1 MDSMSKRSFTLIENE
16 WITLSDGT
24 RLSARIWMPD
34 GADAS
39 PVPAVLEYL
48 PYRKRGGTN
57 ARDESTYP
65 VFAAAGIAGV
75 RVDIRGSGESDGV
88 IDGEYTPR
96 ELSDGCELIAWI
108 AAQPWSNGNVGM
120 MGISWGG
127 FNCLQ
132 VAALKPPAL
141 KAVISIASTVDRYN
155 DDIHYKNG
163 THLSAQLSWAATMLA
178 YQSRSPD
185 PALVGDRWKDMWLE
199 RLENEPYFM
208 EEWLE
213 HQRRDA
219 FWQHGSICEDFEGFP
234 VPAMVIA
241 GWADGYRNTPM
252 KAAEGLGGKVK
263 ALIGP
268 WVHKYPHFAWPKPRA
283 DFHGEAIAWWN
294 LWLRGEETGAEALPQ
309 MRAFILDGPKPALR
323 RNADPGFWVAKETW
337 SQPDMQTFYIDQ
349 FGSLNEG
356 MPIAGAHDH
365 NAYLKSPLDT
375 GTASGEWFTLKP
387 DAEMAGD
394 QRIDDAGSLTFET
407 APLTQAVDYL
417 GQPVLTVELACDA
430 DWANLAVRLV
440 DIHPDGS
447 ATRVTFGVLNLAHR
461 NGNAE
466 PQPMEKG
473 KKTRVELVLDA
484 CGYRFGAGHRI
495 RLSLS
500 TAYWPMIL
508 PAPSDPGLT
517 LDLASLGLALPKLG
531 DHKRITMPEP
541 ANPDPLPKYI
551 EHTSGC
557 TSRRVER
564 DMTTGQ
570 THYHIYED
578 GGLTEHPD
586 TGLATQDIR
595 DETWTIAAD
604 DPLSMT
610 GISTWTC
617 IAKRENWSVKTV
629 SVSRIACTATEWLTS
644 ASVTAFEGETQIFE
658 KTFEKTR
665 VPRDFM

>member
-1 MDSMSKRSFTLIENE
+1 MDSMSKHSFTLIENE

-219 FWQHGSICEDFEGFP
+219 FWEHGSICEDFEGFP

-294 LWLRGEETGAEALPQ
+294 HWLRGEETGAEALPQ

-323 RNADPGFWVAKETW
+323 RNADPGFWVAKDTW

-407 APLTQAVDYL
+407 APLTQALDYL

-430 DWANLAVRLV
+430 DWANLAARLV

-461 NGNAE
+461 DGNAE

-531 DHKRITMPEP
+531 DHKLITMPEP
-541 ANPDPLPKYI
+541 ANPDPCRNISSTRP
-551 EHTSGC
+551 
-557 TSRRVER
+557 
-564 DMTTGQ
+564 
-570 THYHIYED
+570 
-578 GGLTEHPD
+578 
-586 TGLATQDIR
+586 
-595 DETWTIAAD
+595 AA
-604 DPLSMT
+604 PAAGS
-610 GISTWTC
+610 
-617 IAKRENWSVKTV
+617 
-629 SVSRIACTATEWLTS
+629 S
-644 ASVTAFEGETQIFE
+644 AI
-658 KTFEKTR
+658 
-665 VPRDFM
+665 

>member
-1 MDSMSKRSFTLIENE
+1 MTTGNFTVIENQ
-16 WITLSDGT
+16 WIILKDGT
-24 RLSARIWMPD
+24 RMAARIWLPH
-34 GADAS
+34 GADDN
-39 PVPAVLEYL
+39 PVPAVFEYL
-48 PYRKRGGTN
+48 PYRKRDGTSP
-57 ARDESTYP
+57 RDESTYP

-96 ELSDGCELIAWI
+96 ELADGCELIAWI
-108 AAQPWSNGNVGM
+108 AAQPWSNGRVGM

-185 PALVGDRWKDMWLE
+185 PALVGDTWKDMWLE
-199 RLENEPYFM
+199 RLENEPFFM

-219 FWQHGSICEDFEGFP
+219 FWEHGSICEDFEGFP

-252 KAAEGLGGKVK
+252 KAVEGLGEKAK

-294 LWLRGEETGAEALPQ
+294 RWLRDDETGVENLPQ

-323 RNADPGFWVAKETW
+323 RNVEPGFWVAKDRW
-337 SQPDMQTFYIDQ
+337 QPPEMQCFYVDQ
-349 FGSLNEG
+349 FGSLLEG
-356 MPIAGAHDH
+356 PPIAGAHDH
-365 NAYLKSPLDT
+365 NVYLKSPLDT

-407 APLTQAVDYL
+407 APLTHAGDYL
-417 GQPVLTVELACDA
+417 GQPVLTVELACDT
-430 DWANLAVRLV
+430 DWANLVARLV

-461 NGNAE
+461 DGNAE
-466 PQPMEKG
+466 PKPTEKG
-473 KKTRVELVLDA
+473 KKTQVRLVLDA
-484 CGYRFGAGHRI
+484 CGYRFGVGHRI

-500 TAYWPMIL
+500 TAYWPMVL
-508 PAPSDPGLT
+508 PAPTDPGLT
-517 LDLASLGLALPKLG
+517 LDLASIGLALPKLG
-531 DHKRITMPEP
+531 DHQPITMPEP
-541 ANPDPLPKYI
+541 ANPDPLPKYT
-551 EHTSGC
+551 ELAPGS

-564 DMTTGQ
+564 DMTTGR
-570 THYHIYED
+570 THYYIYED
-578 GGLTEHPD
+578 TGLSEHPD

-595 DETWTIAAD
+595 NEIWTIATD
-604 DPLSMT
+604 DPRSMT
-610 GISTWTC
+610 GVSTWTC
-617 IAKRENWSVKTV
+617 IAKREGWSVKTV
-629 SVSRIACTATEWLTS
+629 SVSRIGCTATEWLTS
-644 ASVTAFEGETQIFE
+644 ASVTAFEGDTQIFE
-658 KTFEKTR
+658 KTFEKR